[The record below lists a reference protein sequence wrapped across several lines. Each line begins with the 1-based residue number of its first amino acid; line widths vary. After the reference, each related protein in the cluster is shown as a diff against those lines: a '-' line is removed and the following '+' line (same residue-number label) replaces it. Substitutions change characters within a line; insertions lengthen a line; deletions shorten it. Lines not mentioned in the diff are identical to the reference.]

1 MFLIPAFELGIWN
14 AWIFALYVIFSNI
27 LPYVLSGKLIDSEV
41 WKKAAGADMQLNK
54 TQKKLSN
61 IISFLFYAL
70 IAFSFFLP
78 LKLGTIW
85 FYIGLLI
92 YLLGAIIETTAMLS
106 FFTTPVDKPVT
117 KGVYRISRNPV
128 YLGMFLIFIGISVVC
143 ASWVFLLATV
153 ALVTLIHISV
163 VSEEQWCLEKYRNA
177 YREYMNR
184 TQRWIGLP
192 KSEKKQS

>member
-128 YLGMFLIFIGISVVC
+128 YLGMFGISVVC